1 MADKEQSIENTI
13 PGGHYIGVDGKP
25 HDAWGRPIGAKAA
38 SAPAPTDYASMS
50 KDELHAL
57 AEQRSVAVPP
67 TGASGAV
74 KADYVKALEAADKK
88 G

>member
-1 MADKEQSIENTI
+1 MADKEASIENTT

-25 HDAWGRPIGAKAA
+25 HDAWGRPIAGTA

-57 AEQRSVAVPP
+57 AEQRGVAVQA